1 MGDPMFGSI
10 SKLLGGIFGGLS
22 PLSGWLIR
30 LPFAAV
36 FLYHGVT
43 KFTQDGGI
51 ATFAGYFGEGTG
63 PLVIAI
69 LVGAA
74 EILAG
79 LGAIVGGLQKND
91 FGDAVTRLSG
101 LAAAPVM
108 IGALLL
114 VRIPGPW
121 NAMEFDVM
129 LLALALVL
137 LIRGKNL

>member
-1 MGDPMFGSI
+1 MFSAI
-10 SKLLGGIFGGLS
+10 SNALGVFGALNG
-22 PLSGWLIR
+22 LSGWLIR
-30 LPFAAV
+30 LPFAAT
-36 FLYHGVT
+36 FLYHGIT
-43 KFTQDGGI
+43 KFTQEGGI
-51 ATFAGYFGEGTG
+51 GAFAEAMSGFGPAAFT
-63 PLVIAI
+63 IAL
-69 LVGAA
+69 LVGIA
-74 EILAG
+74 EVLAG

-129 LLALALVL
+129 LLCLALVL
-137 LIRGKNL
+137 LIRGKDL